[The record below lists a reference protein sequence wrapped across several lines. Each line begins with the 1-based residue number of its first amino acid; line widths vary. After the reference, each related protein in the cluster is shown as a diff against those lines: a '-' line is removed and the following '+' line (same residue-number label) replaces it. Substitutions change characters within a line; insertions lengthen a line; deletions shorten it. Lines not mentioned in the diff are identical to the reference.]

1 MKILLVEDEERLAE
15 ALNHI
20 LKKEGYVVDV
30 SSDGLEAQALAETGV
45 YDVIILDR
53 MLPNKEGVEILKDLR
68 RKQVASP
75 VIFLTAKDTV
85 KNRVEGLEAGA
96 DDYLIKPFAN
106 SELIARVR
114 ALSRRNENIVENDR
128 LKAGKLV
135 LNSKKCEVSIDQ
147 MYVTLSLKEAQLLEL
162 FIHNKGQTL
171 TKEQILDRVWPF
183 NAEIE
188 LKNVD
193 LYTYYLRKKI
203 DFPTASLSLETIR
216 GVGYALKEL
225 PDA

>member
-15 ALNHI
+15 AITHI

-30 SSDGLEAQALAETGV
+30 SGDGLEAQASAETGV

-53 MLPNKEGVEILKDLR
+53 MLPNKEGVEILKEIR
-68 RKQVASP
+68 RQQIASP
-75 VIFLTAKDTV
+75 VIFLTAKDSV
-85 KNRVEGLEAGA
+85 ANRVEGLEAGA

-114 ALSRRNENIVENDR
+114 ALSRRNENIVQNDH
-128 LKAGKLV
+128 LKAGTLV
-135 LNSKKCEVSIDQ
+135 LNSKDCEVQIGQ
-147 MYVTLSLKEAQLLEL
+147 TQVKLSLKEAQLLAL
-162 FIHNKGQTL
+162 FIQNKGQTL

-183 NAEIE
+183 NSEVE

-203 DFPTASLSLETIR
+203 DFSAAELNLETIR
-216 GVGYALKEL
+216 GVGYALKEWQH
-225 PDA
+225 A

>member
-15 ALNHI
+15 AIHHI

-30 SSDGLEAQALAETGV
+30 SSDGLEAQALAETGI

-53 MLPNKEGVEILKDLR
+53 MLPNKEGVEILKALR
-68 RKQVASP
+68 RQQIASP
-75 VIFLTAKDTV
+75 VIFLTAKDSIA
-85 KNRVEGLEAGA
+85 NRVEGLEAGA

-114 ALSRRNENIVENDR
+114 ALSRRKDNLVQNDR
-128 LKAGKLV
+128 LTAGKLE
-135 LNSKKCEVSIDQ
+135 LNSKECEATIEQ
-147 MYVTLSLKEAQLLEL
+147 EKMKLSLKEAQLLEL
-162 FIHNKGQTL
+162 FLQNKGQTL
-171 TKEQILDRVWPF
+171 SKEQILDRVWPL
-183 NAEIE
+183 NTEVE

-203 DFPTASLSLETIR
+203 DFPKANLVLETIR
-216 GVGYALKEL
+216 GVGYALKERSN
-225 PDA
+225 A